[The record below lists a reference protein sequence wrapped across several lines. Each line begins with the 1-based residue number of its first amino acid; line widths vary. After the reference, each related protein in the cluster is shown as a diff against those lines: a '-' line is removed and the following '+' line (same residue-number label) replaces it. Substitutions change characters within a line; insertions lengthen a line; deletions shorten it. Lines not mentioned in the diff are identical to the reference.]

1 MWELTELIVRNGKH
15 SIIANDGRE
24 LHIGASLALT
34 RIKTALM
41 PFRSYP

>member
-24 LHIGASLALT
+24 LHIRAPFTLT
-34 RIKTALM
+34 
-41 PFRSYP
+41 